1 LPRPYAAGEVLLLQ
15 LLAERL
21 GLLFAAGRTPV
32 PVTDLNSE
40 EVAA

>member
-1 LPRPYAAGEVLLLQ
+1 LLQ

-32 PVTDLNSE
+32 PVTNLDDKG
-40 EVAA
+40 VAA